1 MRKVLA
7 TAFAALMLLLAV
19 PAVYAQTAQ
28 PPYARVDGDYIAS
41 RYNWDYGQVRT
52 TNAVSAGTA
61 TIILNAPTV
70 VLKDGSTLAPFAI
83 TAPLRIDAGTSV
95 DETFIPTAVSGCGSF
110 APNATC
116 AVTGVFVNAHGP
128 SASITSGTFGLSEAI
143 NDAAGFNGAG
153 LISQQG
159 GLVIVDK
166 SWTGTTSQ
174 ILGTATTGSNV
185 VPFPT
190 VAIMDKRFGPP
201 IFYNLQA
208 TASTLLTA
216 PIALTAATAG
226 IAVNGAGSVAGFYT
240 NANPYSVNYCLV
252 DIAGQEGPCTPTFSV
267 TPATGT
273 TNSFGFTVPPA
284 GGSTAVGWTPY
295 ISLTNGTYTL
305 AYKVPLVTQPAAVG
319 AYPVSNGV
327 CVLTQME
334 FITPACALPNA
345 TYGQTGSGA
354 IVSALTLNT
363 SPIIPQITIV
373 STTSVY
379 VPTSG
384 GRTTYAYVP
393 GSRLGIPGLLSAA
406 PAYTITTAVATV
418 VPNVIGTVN
427 IPPGFMNYVGRTIE
441 ICGYATTTA
450 SAATIVDIQFQ
461 WDSMG
466 QNTAG
471 KGVLIGEMT
480 STPVAPL
487 ATAGHASFCED
498 FQTTATGAT
507 ATGGSI
513 ETAGGSGS
521 VGGILLLAPGALSNT
536 ITGTTASLNLAADAR
551 INIIYLHTTATDGAG
566 WILQNLTAKVI
577 N

>member
-1 MRKVLA
+1 MRKFLL
-7 TAFAALMLLLAV
+7 AALAAV
-19 PAVYAQTAQ
+19 TLFAVQAGAQTQQ
-28 PPYARVDGDYIAS
+28 PPFARVDGDYIAS
-41 RYNWDYGQVRT
+41 RYAWDYGQVRT
-52 TNAVSAGTA
+52 TNSVAVGSG
-61 TIILNAPTV
+61 TIILNASSVT
-70 VLKDGSTLAPFAI
+70 LKDGSTLNPFAI
-83 TAPLRIDAGTSV
+83 TAPLTIDVGTTV
-95 DETFIPTAVSGCGSF
+95 AETFIPTTVSGCGSN

-116 AVTGVFVNAHGP
+116 AITTTFVSAHGP
-128 SASITSGTFGLSEAI
+128 SAVITSGTFGLSEAM
-143 NDAAGFNGAG
+143 NDAAAFNGAG
-153 LISQQG
+153 LTSQQG
-159 GLVIVDK
+159 GMVVVDR
-166 SWTGTTSQ
+166 SWGGTTSQ
-174 ILGTATTGSNV
+174 IAGTATTGSNV
-185 VPFPT
+185 VPFPNVT
-190 VAIMDKRFGPP
+190 IADKRNGPVV
-201 IFYNLQA
+201 YWNLQA
-208 TASTLLTA
+208 TSPTLLAVPATLVA
-216 PIALTAATAG
+216 GTAG
-226 IAVNGAGSVAGFYT
+226 IAVNGAGSVAGLYT
-240 NANPYSVNYCLV
+240 NANAYATTICYV
-252 DIAGQEGPCTPTFSV
+252 DIMGQEGPCAATFAL
-267 TPATGT
+267 TPASGT
-273 TNSFGFTVPPA
+273 TNSIGFTAPA
-284 GGSTAVGWTPY
+284 ASPGAVGYTIY

-305 AYKVPLVTQPAAVG
+305 AYKVPLVTQPSTVG

-327 CVLTQME
+327 CGALSQLE
-334 FITPACALPNA
+334 FTTPACSLTNA
-345 TYGQTGSGA
+345 TYGSTGSGA

-363 SPIIPQITIV
+363 SPIIPQNTVV

-384 GRTTYAYVP
+384 GRTTYTYVP
-393 GSRLGIPGLLSAA
+393 SMHVGLPGLVAAA
-406 PAYTITTAVATV
+406 PAFTISTAVATV

-480 STPVAPL
+480 STPVAPI

-521 VGGILLLAPGALSNT
+521 TGGILLLAPGALSNT
-536 ITGTTASLNLAADAR
+536 ITGTTASLNLAVDAR

>member
-1 MRKVLA
+1 MRRFLG
-7 TAFAALMLLLAV
+7 AALAAV
-19 PAVYAQTAQ
+19 TLFCVPSFAQTQQ
-28 PPYARVDGDYIAS
+28 PPFARVDGDYIAS
-41 RYNWDYGQVRT
+41 RYNWGFGQVREQNT
-52 TNAVSAGTA
+52 IAAGVA
-61 TIILNAPTV
+61 TIIVSTPYVTLP
-70 VLKDGSTLAPFAI
+70 DGSTLFPFAI
-83 TAPLRIDAGTSV
+83 TAPIAV
-95 DETFIPTAVSGCGSF
+95 DNGLATGETVLPTAVSGCSSN
-110 APNATC
+110 APNGTC
-116 AVTGVFVNAHGP
+116 AITATFANAHAAG
-128 SASITSGTFGLSEAI
+128 ASITSGTFGLQEAI

-153 LISQQG
+153 LASQQG

-166 SWTGTTSQ
+166 SWTGSTSQ
-174 ILGTATTGSNV
+174 IVGTATAGSNV
-185 VPFPT
+185 VPFPS
-190 VAIMDKRFGPP
+190 VAIMDKRSGAP
-201 IFYNLQA
+201 IFYNVQA
-208 TASTLLTA
+208 TAPTLLTA
-216 PIALTAATAG
+216 PVALTAATAG

-240 NANPYSVNYCLV
+240 NANAYSTNYCLV
-252 DIAGQEGPCTPTFSV
+252 DIMGQEGPCTPTFAL
-267 TPATGT
+267 TPGAGS
-273 TNSFGFTVPPA
+273 TNSIGFTTPPA
-284 GGSTAVGWTPY
+284 SASTAVGWTPY

-305 AYKVPLVTQPAAVG
+305 SYKVPLVTQPATVG

-334 FITPACALPNA
+334 YTTPACALPNA

-363 SPIIPQITIV
+363 SPIIPQITVV

-384 GRTTYAYVP
+384 GRTTYGYVP
-393 GSRLGIPGLLSAA
+393 GSRLGIPGILSAA
-406 PAYTITTAVATV
+406 PAFTITTAVATV

-480 STPVAPL
+480 STPVAPI